1 MMSRQHN
8 DSNLLVLGGRVI
20 GVELAK
26 EIVQVWLK
34 TPFEGGRH
42 KSRIDKFDTI

>member
-1 MMSRQHN
+1 MRVAIIGAGIAGLAAGYRLRQNNVHP
-8 DSNLLVLGGRVI
+8 VI
-20 GVELAK
+20 FE
-26 EIVQVWLK
+26 K